1 MLASSTTL
9 HSGLSAANLATA
21 QPRAHGHSLA
31 AETEA
36 GLWAL
41 LAAFGSGVLVVGAF
55 WLLRR
60 GWMRGKGP
68 EPRRVAGSAYVAI
81 DNIRDVVV
89 LFRISDLRV
98 VSANAVATALYG
110 LPREELV
117 NRTADQLEKIRPLG
131 IDQIARTIAL
141 GTSPHFVANY
151 KKADGSECTMEITT
165 SQLEHHG
172 EKCVLLVGHDVS
184 DRVRAAEMAQG
195 ELQAFRTLFDR
206 APWATIVADAGSGQI
221 VAANSAAS
229 DLFDH
234 DGRGLEGLAIDR
246 LLPGEE
252 PDAASGRVAG
262 VRTRDGAWRKVFV
275 ERSDVTF
282 AGRRCQQYQCRPA
295 ETPEIAGE
303 SADVFDKALE
313 AMLIIDPVSRTVV
326 SSNPAAQRLYGYSAE
341 ELVGLTTDRVT
352 TDPQGCREICK
363 RVLCEG
369 ERSGELRYHR
379 RKDGTMIAVE
389 ANFSPLS
396 FAGRTCLLC
405 SMRQISAAS
414 MRGAPIFTADMESPH
429 RSRAKHATAPSHPAS
444 SAAHVLVVDD
454 EPLVREVSRRMLQ
467 GAGLTVSV
475 ADDGVHAIE
484 AVEND
489 PTIDTVVLD
498 VTMPGISGPDAMR
511 RLFEIKPD
519 LRVVLCSGYS
529 SETVAIDDG
538 PNGAGRAHAF
548 VQKPFTVET
557 LVAAVHGK
565 RTPHEGS

>member
-1 MLASSTTL
+1 MRALPTML
-9 HSGLSAANLATA
+9 HSDVSAANLAMA
-21 QPRAHGHSLA
+21 QRSAHGHSLA

-36 GLWAL
+36 GLWAM

-68 EPRRVAGSAYVAI
+68 EPKRVAGSAYVAI

-98 VSANAVATALYG
+98 VSANAVAMALYG

-151 KKADGSECTMEITT
+151 KKADGTECTMEITT

-206 APWATIVADAGSGQI
+206 APWATIVADGGSGQI

-229 DLFDH
+229 ALFDH
-234 DGRGLEGLAIDR
+234 EGRGLEGVAIDR
-246 LLPGEE
+246 LLPGDE
-252 PDAASGRVAG
+252 PEGSTGRVAG
-262 VRTRDGAWRKVFV
+262 VRMRDGAWRKVLI

-282 AGRRCQQYQCRPA
+282 AGRRCRQYQCRLV
-295 ETPEIAGE
+295 TSPEVPE
-303 SADVFDKALE
+303 DRADVFDKALE

-326 SSNPAAQRLYGYSAE
+326 CSNPAAQRLYGYAAE

-352 TDPQGCREICK
+352 TDPQGCREICT
-363 RVLCEG
+363 RVLAEG

-389 ANFSPLS
+389 ANFSPVT
-396 FAGRTCLLC
+396 FGGRTCLLC
-405 SMRQISAAS
+405 STRQISAAS
-414 MRGAPIFTADMESPH
+414 MRGTPIFTADTGAPNRPGT
-429 RSRAKHATAPSHPAS
+429 RSTIAPARATS
-444 SAAHVLVVDD
+444 SASHVLVVDD

-475 ADDGVHAIE
+475 ADDGARAI
-484 AVEND
+484 ATVESD
-489 PTIDTVVLD
+489 PSIDTVVLD
-498 VTMPGISGPDAMR
+498 VTMPGMSGPDAMR

-529 SETVAIDDG
+529 SETVAIDEG
-538 PNGAGRAHAF
+538 LSGAGRAHAF

-557 LVAAVHGK
+557 LVAAVRGT
-565 RTPHEGS
+565 RPPHEGS

>member
-1 MLASSTTL
+1 MLALVTIL
-9 HSGLSAANLATA
+9 QPDFPAAMLAAT
-21 QPRAHGHSLA
+21 QPNAHGHSLA

-81 DNIRDVVV
+81 DNIRDVVL

-98 VSANAVATALYG
+98 VSANAVAIALYG

-141 GTSPHFVANY
+141 GTSPHYVASY
-151 KKADGSECTMEITT
+151 TKGDGTECAMEITT

-172 EKCVLLVGHDVS
+172 EKCVLLVGHDIS

-206 APWATIVADAGSGQI
+206 APWATIVADAGTGQI

-229 DLFDH
+229 AMFEH

-246 LLPGEE
+246 LLPGDE
-252 PDAASGRVAG
+252 PETSTSRVAG
-262 VRTRDGAWRKVFV
+262 VRTRDGGLRKVLV

-282 AGRRCQQYQCRPA
+282 AGRRCRQYQCRLA
-295 ETPEIAGE
+295 TTPEVQE
-303 SADVFDKALE
+303 DLADVFDKALE

-326 SSNPAAQRLYGYSAE
+326 CSNPAAQRLYGYCAD
-341 ELVGLTTDRVT
+341 ELIGLTTDRVT

-389 ANFSPLS
+389 ANFSPIT
-396 FAGRTCLLC
+396 FGGRTCLLC
-405 SMRQISAAS
+405 SMRQISAAA
-414 MRGAPIFTADMESPH
+414 MRGTPIFTADTGEPN
-429 RSRAKHATAPSHPAS
+429 RSGKPSEIVPPRPS
-444 SAAHVLVVDD
+444 SSSSHVLVVDD

-475 ADDGVHAIE
+475 ADDGARAI
-484 AVEND
+484 ATVECD
-489 PTIDTVVLD
+489 PSIDTVVLD
-498 VTMPGISGPDAMR
+498 VTMPGMSGPEAMR

-529 SETVAIDDG
+529 SETVAIDES
-538 PNGAGRAHAF
+538 PSGAGRAHAF

-557 LVAAVHGK
+557 LVTAVRGS
-565 RTPHEGS
+565 RTSHEGS

>member
-1 MLASSTTL
+1 MLALVTIPQPDL
-9 HSGLSAANLATA
+9 PAAILAIT
-21 QPRAHGHSLA
+21 QPSAHGHSLA

-68 EPRRVAGSAYVAI
+68 EPKRVAGSAYVAI

-98 VSANAVATALYG
+98 VSANAVAIALYG

-151 KKADGSECTMEITT
+151 KKADGTECTMEITT

-184 DRVRAAEMAQG
+184 DRVRTAEMAQG

-229 DLFDH
+229 ALFDH
-234 DGRGLEGLAIDR
+234 DGRGLEGVAIDR
-246 LLPGEE
+246 ILPGDE
-252 PDAASGRVAG
+252 PESPSGRVAG
-262 VRTRDGAWRKVFV
+262 VRMRDGAWRKVLV

-282 AGRRCQQYQCRPA
+282 AGRRCRQYQCRLV
-295 ETPEIAGE
+295 TSPEVQE
-303 SADVFDKALE
+303 DLADVFDKALE
-313 AMLIIDPVSRTVV
+313 AMLVIDPVSRTVV
-326 SSNPAAQRLYGYSAE
+326 CSNPAAHRLYGYSAE

-369 ERSGELRYHR
+369 DRSGELRYHR

-389 ANFSPLS
+389 ANFSPIA
-396 FAGRTCLLC
+396 FGGRTCLLC

-414 MRGAPIFTADMESPH
+414 MRGTPIFTAETDAPNRSGTLITISPV
-429 RSRAKHATAPSHPAS
+429 RSSS
-444 SAAHVLVVDD
+444 SASHVLVVDD

-475 ADDGVHAIE
+475 ADDGARAI
-484 AVEND
+484 ATVEGD
-489 PTIDTVVLD
+489 PSIDTVVLD
-498 VTMPGISGPDAMR
+498 VTMPGMSGPEAMR
-511 RLFEIKPD
+511 RLFEIKPN

-529 SETVAIDDG
+529 SETVAIDES

-557 LVAAVHGK
+557 LVAAVRGS
-565 RTPHEGS
+565 RTSLEGS